1 MNYTANVHGL
11 NLLLVENGGSAAFP
25 LFPRFHGSG
34 AGLQP
39 VPAQKMATIARGQI
53 PCAAAN
59 EIPGFPCSL
68 RKLGAP
74 SVFPFP
80 SGVQS
85 PLCRPGPAI
94 PEGSFPF
101 LAPSSQ
107 WKVRGLVQPIPRMG
121 IPTFL
126 GNNSEDG
133 SRGSLWNEPGEGP
146 QLQELM

>member
-74 SVFPFP
+74 SVFSLFPLECRVPSADQAQQFQRDPFHFWHPAPSGKFMVWCNPFP
-80 SGVQS
+80 GWEFPPSLGITVRMGAEVPSGMS
-85 PLCRPGPAI
+85 LGR
-94 PEGSFPF
+94 
-101 LAPSSQ
+101 APSS
-107 WKVRGLVQPIPRMG
+107 R
-121 IPTFL
+121 
-126 GNNSEDG
+126 N
-133 SRGSLWNEPGEGP
+133 
-146 QLQELM
+146 